1 MGDAGFDTFYCGTLM
16 IQDLQHR
23 VMANSGRGK
32 YIKDLRVDV
41 EALRLQL
48 VTGREQDALEPTNEL
63 KRLRVE
69 AEQVLERNGSNGL
82 GSTEFQDPR
91 SKIQRAVICSQP
103 FACWAPPRRKEC
115 DVSATVV
122 PAAGATRSRTRFTC
136 APTATGGALRS
147 STSGTSGDSVTAVCW
162 TWLGSLSTR
171 AEHDTAWTVRA
182 RATASK
188 GQVAKSASGK
198 SESPCSSDVLTRTK
212 RTKKTSAASMEMFR
226 FRVID
231 RSDALPNR
239 YQSRHRRAAS
249 W

>member
-1 MGDAGFDTFYCGTLM
+1 MGDAGFDTFYCGTLR
-16 IQDLQHR
+16 IQDLQHG

-48 VTGREQDALEPTNEL
+48 VTAREQGALDPTNGL

-69 AEQVLERNGSNGL
+69 AGQVLERNGSCGL
-82 GSTEFQDPR
+82 VSAEFQDPR

-103 FACWAPPRRKEC
+103 LACWAPPRRKEC
-115 DVSATVV
+115 DLSATAT

-136 APTATGGALRS
+136 PPTATGGALRS
-147 STSGTSGDSVTAVCW
+147 STSGTSGDSVTAVW
-162 TWLGSLSTR
+162 W
-171 AEHDTAWTVRA
+171 AWSGRA

-198 SESPCSSDVLTRTK
+198 SDSPCSSDVLTRTK
-212 RTKKTSAASMEMFR
+212 RTKKTSAWSMEMFR
-226 FRVID
+226 FRIID

-239 YQSRHRRAAS
+239 YQSKHRRAAS